1 MKNVINLSRLP
12 TLLISSRRSR
22 NNHCYLFLAIFFSGV
37 PRNSNF
43 PPYWMQILTQCAIY
57 IQRGNK
63 HAVLNHAILSWE
75 IFVAN
80 LCIFECQILRPQN
93 VPVFRNKKYEYHMF
107 FVQVNI
113 SLEERLCR
121 IFCRWIWDSFLFGK
135 YQTHGEWKHFG
146 SIWVRFF
153 AHLFS
158 LPITRATNESQFS
171 LPIRVE

>member
-1 MKNVINLSRLP
+1 MFSIEGNSLKNVINLSRLP

-22 NNHCYLFLAIFFSGV
+22 NNHCYSFLAIFFLV
-37 PRNSNF
+37 YLVIVIFFHIECNF
-43 PPYWMQILTQCAIY
+43 FTQCPIY
-57 IQRGNK
+57 AQRVIK
-63 HAVLNHAILSWE
+63 HTVLNYAILSWI

-113 SLEERLCR
+113 SLEKRL
-121 IFCRWIWDSFLFGK
+121 CRWIWDSFLFGK

-146 SIWVRFF
+146 SIWVRLFCASIFF
-153 AHLFS
+153 A
-158 LPITRATNESQFS
+158 NYESH
-171 LPIRVE
+171 